1 MKTTKTKKRRAESLR
16 LLSALLALLC
26 LAGCAGAG
34 GGGTAQSTPRPS
46 PTAVP
51 TAAATP
57 APASASPAPAP
68 EPTEAPRTWPE
79 EALTIACT
87 PFSGRCDPF
96 DALEDSDRLLMR
108 LTQTPLLC
116 RASDGSFAE
125 TAEGVGAAGLRV
137 MSRGD
142 GSTVLRIAMRE
153 NVRYADGSYADAD
166 DLIFTLY
173 VLLDPDYN
181 GALTLRDSAIA
192 GLKAYRT
199 GTSPAILEKYEALY
213 EEAAAGEGPLAELA
227 WLCLRE
233 AWGRSLR
240 ILTARCREEYL
251 ETYAAYALGMSAEE
265 AGEREGT
272 LRAFAMWCA
281 GLAEA
286 ADDSG
291 AMKDRLGNSWNPAAG
306 ETPEEGEMIDL
317 FAACFDS
324 VEAFD
329 EALGMETARL
339 AEEGFIRR
347 CGAAEADNAPPL
359 QVAGITR
366 VDDYTVDLLLET
378 FTPEDLERLGQL
390 WLLPMPVYGEESLF
404 RPAEGSYGFPYG
416 DLSGVRARSG
426 ERQAGAGA
434 FLAVE
439 SEEGFHLEANLYY
452 YLGSPKV
459 GEIWFAEAPE
469 EELLTLVSG
478 GGADLTCLP
487 GSREALAQARELPGL
502 ALRSIATDV
511 WGVLRLNR
519 QPPEGEESPAR
530 RELETALLDLAAVC
544 CRASAWEYFGGAV
557 MPAPSEMTVEEAL
570 EVFRAALAALP
581 EGEEASFTALAAG
594 AGRGE
599 HPCWEGLRQVAELLA
614 EEGAELCLRDF
625 PEEGSFWAAVD
636 AGEGDLWVCAER
648 LGSLP
653 EGISPDADSRTVY
666 RRLDLLALN
675 SGRFE
680 LLSLPVEL
688 TWARDHISVVENLE
702 LK

>member
-34 GGGTAQSTPRPS
+34 
-46 PTAVP
+46 TAVP

-240 ILTARCREEYL
+240 ILTGPRKRPGSGK
-251 ETYAAYALGMSAEE
+251 AL
-265 AGEREGT
+265 
-272 LRAFAMWCA
+272 
-281 GLAEA
+281 
-286 ADDSG
+286 SG
-291 AMKDRLGNSWNPAAG
+291 PLP
-306 ETPEEGEMIDL
+306 
-317 FAACFDS
+317 
-324 VEAFD
+324 
-329 EALGMETARL
+329 
-339 AEEGFIRR
+339 
-347 CGAAEADNAPPL
+347 CGARAWRRPPTTAAP
-359 QVAGITR
+359 
-366 VDDYTVDLLLET
+366 
-378 FTPEDLERLGQL
+378 
-390 WLLPMPVYGEESLF
+390 
-404 RPAEGSYGFPYG
+404 
-416 DLSGVRARSG
+416 
-426 ERQAGAGA
+426 
-434 FLAVE
+434 
-439 SEEGFHLEANLYY
+439 
-452 YLGSPKV
+452 
-459 GEIWFAEAPE
+459 
-469 EELLTLVSG
+469 
-478 GGADLTCLP
+478 
-487 GSREALAQARELPGL
+487 
-502 ALRSIATDV
+502 
-511 WGVLRLNR
+511 
-519 QPPEGEESPAR
+519 
-530 RELETALLDLAAVC
+530 
-544 CRASAWEYFGGAV
+544 
-557 MPAPSEMTVEEAL
+557 
-570 EVFRAALAALP
+570 
-581 EGEEASFTALAAG
+581 
-594 AGRGE
+594 
-599 HPCWEGLRQVAELLA
+599 
-614 EEGAELCLRDF
+614 
-625 PEEGSFWAAVD
+625 
-636 AGEGDLWVCAER
+636 
-648 LGSLP
+648 
-653 EGISPDADSRTVY
+653 
-666 RRLDLLALN
+666 
-675 SGRFE
+675 
-680 LLSLPVEL
+680 
-688 TWARDHISVVENLE
+688 
-702 LK
+702 